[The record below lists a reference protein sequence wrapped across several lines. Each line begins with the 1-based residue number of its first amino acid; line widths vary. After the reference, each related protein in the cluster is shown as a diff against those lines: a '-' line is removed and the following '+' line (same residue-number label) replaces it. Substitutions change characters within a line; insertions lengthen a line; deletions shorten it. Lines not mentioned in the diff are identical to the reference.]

1 MVIKYSI
8 HAVLMYQ
15 HSVDTNRYIEY
26 VAFRIRVFH
35 AGLQMYCLHVKS
47 QGGRDQTGVGE
58 ERRCMERYKERRREY
73 EDMTRGDVRRD
84 TRRG

>member
-1 MVIKYSI
+1 M
-8 HAVLMYQ
+8 
-15 HSVDTNRYIEY
+15 
-26 VAFRIRVFH
+26 FH